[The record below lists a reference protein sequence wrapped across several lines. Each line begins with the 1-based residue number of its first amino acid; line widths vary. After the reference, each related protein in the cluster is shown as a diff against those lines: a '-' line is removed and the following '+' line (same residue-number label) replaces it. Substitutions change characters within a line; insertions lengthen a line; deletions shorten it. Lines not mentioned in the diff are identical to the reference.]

1 MLSSILIIS
10 WDDAIRSESEPF
22 AWAEILAQHYKEI
35 SPDLYLDYVDLHQD
49 SLDVPFDS
57 ETQLRFSHAE
67 LVCLILNAKSETI
80 PASVLAILRQVQTYT
95 WQTSKLFLFTKKDQ
109 PDFADWSLISS
120 KKILV
125 KQLASL

>member
-10 WDDAIRSESEPF
+10 WDSAVRSESEPF
-22 AWAEILAQHYKEI
+22 AWAETLAQHYKVI
-35 SPDLYLDYVDLHQD
+35 SSDLYLDYIDLHQD
-49 SLDVPFDS
+49 SFDIPFDL
-57 ETQLRFSHAE
+57 ETRSRFNQAE
-67 LVCLILNAKSETI
+67 LVCLILNAESETI
-80 PASVLAILRQVQTYT
+80 PVSVLTILDQVQNYT

-109 PDFADWSLISS
+109 PDFADWSSVSS